1 MKRVPKLRAFE
12 LPFVYVE
19 MGERRE
25 ALVKVR
31 LCARCEGKLTW
42 KPDRERSIVKEEDL
56 SDEDQDES
64 SEDERAVT
72 KEDKRHGLEEEGMRR
87 SRHRSRSPRGRSR
100 CRSRSPRRDRH
111 LI

>member
-1 MKRVPKLRAFE
+1 MRAFE

-31 LCARCEGKLTW
+31 LCVRCEGKLTW
-42 KPDRERSIVKEEDL
+42 KPDRERLHVKQEEV
-56 SDEDQDES
+56 SDEDES
-64 SEDERAVT
+64 SEEERVVRKENRRDEGDT
-72 KEDKRHGLEEEGMRR
+72 RR
-87 SRHRSRSPRGRSR
+87 SRHRSGSPRRKS
-100 CRSRSPRRDRH
+100 RSRSPRRDRH

>member
-1 MKRVPKLRAFE
+1 MVKRIPKLRAFE

-31 LCARCEGKLTW
+31 LCSRCEGKLTW
-42 KPDRERSIVKEEDL
+42 KPDRERDSVKQEEM

-64 SEDERAVT
+64 GEEERAAR
-72 KEDKRHGLEEEGMRR
+72 KENGR
-87 SRHRSRSPRGRSR
+87 SRHRSKSPRRKSRSR
-100 CRSRSPRRDRH
+100 SRSRSPRRDRH

>member
-1 MKRVPKLRAFE
+1 MKRIPKLRAFE

-42 KPDRERSIVKEEDL
+42 KPDRERSQVEQEEL
-56 SDEDQDES
+56 PDEDES
-64 SEDERAVT
+64 SEEEIAVKRESIRYGRD
-72 KEDKRHGLEEEGMRR
+72 KEDTRR
-87 SRHRSRSPRGRSR
+87 DRHRSRSPRRKSRS
-100 CRSRSPRRDRH
+100 RSRSPRRDRH